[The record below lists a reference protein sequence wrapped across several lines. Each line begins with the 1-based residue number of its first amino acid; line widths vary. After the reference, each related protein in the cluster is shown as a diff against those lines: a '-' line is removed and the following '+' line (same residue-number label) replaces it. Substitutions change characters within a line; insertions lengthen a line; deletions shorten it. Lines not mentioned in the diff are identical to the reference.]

1 MSEIKDTQQ
10 HPRVEI
16 AVNNFGPIAK
26 ANIDLRPLTVFVG
39 PSNTG
44 KTYFATLVYA
54 LHDVFNGFL
63 RLPLSR
69 RMSFIRSMDP
79 IDSWRTRSLGAVGL
93 SYDEIYDVFKKLS
106 AKDQSFKFA
115 DLPSR
120 TRDEI
125 ESSLKDPEI
134 FGTELS
140 AELKRCLDVSSI
152 SELIRFSD
160 DEWSEFVVSLKIQD
174 TSQELWNFNMK
185 GSELDFT
192 VEGHIEDII
201 LLRDDGSALN
211 EKLGFQFTLE
221 NLPRFGPDAWKQ
233 YYARALRILSGL
245 RGTNLLNPRGHY
257 LPAARSG
264 IMQTHRVIASSFL
277 SRATREDSGQI
288 EFPTL
293 SGLIV
298 NFVEQ
303 LVLYEEGRESTEV
316 INNLAEVLENDVLIG
331 KIITKSSSGRYP
343 EFLYRPANRKE
354 DVSLT
359 RSSSMVSELAPLV
372 LYLRGLIQP
381 DDILIIE
388 EPEAHLHP
396 GAQADMAVVLARLV
410 RAGVKVILTTHSD
423 WMLEEIG
430 NLVLEGLLEDE
441 TEQPPSWLL
450 PEEVGVWHFQKDEPV
465 REIPFHPREGI
476 SPEDYEDIAEGLY
489 NRSVN
494 LQQKY
499 EKQKDRSGR
508 EST

>member
-1 MSEIKDTQQ
+1 MSKVKDTQQ
-10 HPRVEI
+10 HPKVEI
-16 AVNNFGPIAK
+16 AVKNFGPIAE

-54 LHDVFNGFL
+54 LHRIFNGFL

-79 IDSWRTRSLGAVGL
+79 MYSWHTRSLGAVGI

-115 DLPSR
+115 DLPER
-120 TRDEI
+120 TRHEI

-134 FGTELS
+134 FGAELS
-140 AELKRCLDVSSI
+140 AELKRCLDVGSI

-160 DEWSEFVVSLKIQD
+160 DEWSEFVVSLKIRD
-174 TSQELWNFNMK
+174 ASQELWDFNMQ

-192 VEGHIEDII
+192 VEGYIENIT

-221 NLPRFGPDAWKQ
+221 NLPRFGQNTWKQ

-245 RGTNLLNPRGHY
+245 RGTNLFNPRGHY

-277 SRATREDSGQI
+277 SRATREDSGQV

-298 NFVEQ
+298 DFVEQ
-303 LVLYEEGRESTEV
+303 LLLYEEGRESAEV
-316 INNLAEVLENDVLIG
+316 MNNLAEVLEDDVLIG
-331 KIITKSSSGRYP
+331 KIITKSSSGRFP
-343 EFLYRPANRKE
+343 EFLYRAANTKE

-372 LYLRGLIQP
+372 LYLRGFVQP

-396 GAQADMAVVLARLV
+396 GAQADIAVILARLV
-410 RAGVKVILTTHSD
+410 RAGVRVIVTTHSD
-423 WMLEEIG
+423 WLLQEIG

-441 TEQPPSWLL
+441 TDESASWLL
-450 PEEVGVWHFQKDEPV
+450 PEEVGVWHFQKAQPV
-465 REIPFHPREGI
+465 KEIPFKPREGI
-476 SPEDYEDIAEGLY
+476 SPEDYEDVAEGLY

-494 LQQKY
+494 LQQKF
-499 EKQKDRSGR
+499 EKKEGGSAS
-508 EST
+508 ESE